1 MIEYHS
7 SDRLDDVFQAL
18 SNPARREIVSL
29 LAARPYNIGELAP
42 QFDMSLAAVSK
53 HVKLLER
60 AGIVER
66 EIRGRTHI
74 CRLKAEALNE
84 AYSWLGGYEK
94 FWRGR
99 LDALTQILENPRR
112 GGAG

>member
-1 MIEYHS
+1 MIEYRQ
-7 SDRLDDVFQAL
+7 DRLDSVFQAL
-18 SNPARREIVSL
+18 SSPARREIVSL
-29 LAARPYNIGELAP
+29 LSGRPYNIGELAP

-74 CRLKAEALNE
+74 CRLNAEALNE
-84 AYSWLGGYEK
+84 AYSWLGGYER
-94 FWRGR
+94 FWRMR
-99 LDALTQILENPRR
+99 LDALEHILENPE
-112 GGAG
+112 